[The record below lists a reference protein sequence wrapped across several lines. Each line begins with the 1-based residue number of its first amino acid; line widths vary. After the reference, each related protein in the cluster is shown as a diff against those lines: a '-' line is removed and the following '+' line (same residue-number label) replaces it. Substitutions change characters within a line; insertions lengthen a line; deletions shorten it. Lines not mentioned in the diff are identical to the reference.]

1 MITVD
6 SILVAMAAVVS
17 VVAFFGA
24 CRKIEKSI
32 NEKHDNQQ
40 KWDGY
45 EQSIKQIKEEQYII
59 TECMVGVLDGLHQLN
74 CNGKVT
80 ESREKLDNY
89 LNKRAHI

>member
-45 EQSIKQIKEEQYII
+45 EQSIKQIKEEQYSI
-59 TECMVGVLDGLHQLN
+59 TECMVGVLDG
-74 CNGKVT
+74 
-80 ESREKLDNY
+80 
-89 LNKRAHI
+89 